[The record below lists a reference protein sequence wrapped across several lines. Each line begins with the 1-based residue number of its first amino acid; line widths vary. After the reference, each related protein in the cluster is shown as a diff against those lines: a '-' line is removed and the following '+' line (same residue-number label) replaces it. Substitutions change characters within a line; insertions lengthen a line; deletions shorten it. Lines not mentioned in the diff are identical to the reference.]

1 VLAEKGQSVN
11 GQDQDNLII
20 SPISTVKARL
30 IGGYYREDRFAAAYL
45 VVKSISEE
53 HLPFVRSEIQRV
65 LQDRHRTRSG
75 ARVEFRVRDP
85 VAALSASKTTSET
98 LTLLLAGI
106 AAVSLLVGG
115 ISIMNIMLVSVAER
129 SSEIG
134 IRVAVGATHG
144 DIRMQFL
151 VESAGVALIGG
162 AIGAMVGAAGA
173 LLINFLLGWQVLISF
188 WVCLGALS
196 IAAFV
201 GLISGVY
208 PALRASALDPI
219 EAIRQR

>member
-1 VLAEKGQSVN
+1 
-11 GQDQDNLII
+11 
-20 SPISTVKARL
+20 
-30 IGGYYREDRFAAAYL
+30 
-45 VVKSISEE
+45 
-53 HLPFVRSEIQRV
+53 
-65 LQDRHRTRSG
+65 
-75 ARVEFRVRDP
+75 
-85 VAALSASKTTSET
+85 
-98 LTLLLAGI
+98 
-106 AAVSLLVGG
+106 
-115 ISIMNIMLVSVAER
+115 
-129 SSEIG
+129 
-134 IRVAVGATHG
+134 
-144 DIRMQFL
+144 MQFL